1 MTFVALYF
9 DLFVNIIDFA
19 MKFILIYIMI
29 LSIKAL
35 KKYLK
40 NNWFMLKCP
49 LDQNVLEPHYI
60 I

>member
-40 NNWFMLKCP
+40 NN
-49 LDQNVLEPHYI
+49 
-60 I
+60 